1 MLLLIEQIS
10 LLFLVFILS
19 LPIILFS
26 KYFEKIIQ
34 PKKNFKR
41 FAFWIVSVLF
51 VSIIYFYLATWVY
64 YKFIFTK

>member
-10 LLFLVFILS
+10 LLFPVFILS

-34 PKKNFKR
+34 PKKISRDLHFG
-41 FAFWIVSVLF
+41 
-51 VSIIYFYLATWVY
+51 
-64 YKFIFTK
+64 